1 MVVANTL
8 AYHNTATIMAENS
21 FIVQTP
27 RANIENFK
35 QTNWPNKLECLSLM
49 FTFNLVLCLL
59 ARLGDHY

>member
-8 AYHNTATIMAENS
+8 AYYDMTTIMASNS
-21 FIVQTP
+21 FKVQAP
-27 RANIENFK
+27 RANVENFK

>member
-27 RANIENFK
+27 EANVTKLYMI
-35 QTNWPNKLECLSLM
+35 NWPNKLECLSLT
-49 FTFNLVLCLL
+49 FTFTLV
-59 ARLGDHY
+59 